1 MLDLAFLQGFNG
13 YLVGDKKRYNRMTE
27 NNITK
32 RKQNEKDRPQNKNL
46 KPFNPNYDNH
56 LTTEEAQRRGRLGA
70 IKSAETKRAR
80 KTMRENILAM
90 LSQEVDPSKLE
101 DYGVDTSTLNGD
113 YTIQNAIVSALL
125 REAMQGDSKSIQL
138 MRDTIGEMPTI
149 KTENKTEVITKEDVQ
164 TMDNLR
170 KYLTG

>member
-1 MLDLAFLQGFNG
+1 
-13 YLVGDKKRYNRMTE
+13 MTDNNTTNTTNA
-27 NNITK
+27 NNITSYK
-32 RKQNEKDRPQNKNL
+32 GKGKGSNPNSLKNL
-46 KPFNPNYDNH
+46 SKI
-56 LTTEEAQRRGRLGA
+56 TSTEVARERGRKGGL
-70 IKSAETKRAR
+70 KSGETKKTR
-80 KTMRENILAM
+80 KSMRENILAM
-90 LSQEVDPSKLE
+90 LSQEIDPSKLE

-138 MRDTIGEMPTI
+138 MRDTIGEMPTV
-149 KTENKTEVITKEDVQ
+149 KTENRTEIITKEDVE

>member
-1 MLDLAFLQGFNG
+1 
-13 YLVGDKKRYNRMTE
+13 MTE
-27 NNITK
+27 NNTTK
-32 RKQNEKDRPQNKNL
+32 RDNLTSYKGKGKGSNPNSLKNL
-46 KPFNPNYDNH
+46 SKI
-56 LTTEEAQRRGRLGA
+56 TSTEIARERGRKGGL
-70 IKSAETKRAR
+70 KSGETKKTR
-80 KTMRENILAM
+80 KSMRENILAM
-90 LSQEVDPSKLE
+90 LTQEIDPRKLE

-138 MRDTIGEMPTI
+138 MRDTIGEMPTV
-149 KTENKTEVITKEDVQ
+149 KTENRTEVITKEDVQ